1 MKPKN
6 KTMGIN
12 EYDITDTEFWTNFT
26 EYSTDN
32 LQQSISD
39 KTNMEDI
46 VKALKIFFFSLP
58 LFILYFY
65 DSFINALYT
74 EPTIMFAMGLVIVS
88 VAVSTFFA
96 WESTSKES
104 WDDISIHSLILEKI
118 VINIFSSKTVS
129 GPIKEKG
136 EIMHPSPTIDGFDTF
151 DNG

>member
-39 KTNMEDI
+39 KTNLEDI
-46 VKALKIFFFSLP
+46 IKTLKIFFFSLP

-74 EPTIMFAMGLVIVS
+74 EPTVMFAMGRVPGWIAQWREMRLR
-88 VAVSTFFA
+88 
-96 WESTSKES
+96 KE
-104 WDDISIHSLILEKI
+104 
-118 VINIFSSKTVS
+118 
-129 GPIKEKG
+129 PIGRPRQVYIG
-136 EIMHPSPTIDGFDTF
+136 ETHRPFKAMSER
-151 DNG
+151 